1 MSPELAGRFFTIST
15 TWEGN
20 QPFFYCQF
28 IFIFKIEITLGC
40 KIMKA
45 YVHVRLYTCTCT
57 YYFYFCAHYQKFSF
71 ICHRSVDPLFRLHA
85 TFFSTPSPLVTTT
98 LFFVS
103 MCLVCSFILLFI
115 SCCFFFFLHEWNCA
129 AFVFFHLTYFQ
140 MIILNLKLEFSWV
153 GNFHQKK
160 NNVHLDG
167 ECSHEI
173 KRCLLLGRKVM
184 TNPDSILRSRDITL
198 SAKVRLVRLWFFQ

>member
-1 MSPELAGRFFTIST
+1 MFTT
-15 TWEGN
+15 KN
-20 QPFFYCQF
+20 
-28 IFIFKIEITLGC
+28 L
-40 KIMKA
+40 
-45 YVHVRLYTCTCT
+45 V
-57 YYFYFCAHYQKFSF
+57 F

-85 TFFSTPSPLVTTT
+85 TFFFTPSPLVTTM

-115 SCCFFFFLHEWNCA
+115 SFCFCFFFSHEWNCT

-140 MIILNLKLEFSWV
+140 VIILNLKLEFSWV

-173 KRCLLLGRKVM
+173 KRCLFLGRKVM
-184 TNPDSILRSRDITL
+184 TNPDSILKSRNITL